1 MPLDSK
7 VDRRLLYEMTGF
19 KLDELDYRDESSFDE
34 SHDEE
39 EVLALRRSVAR
50 TSSNYT
56 QNDNV
61 DGERY
66 ADGDGS

>member
-1 MPLDSK
+1 MPLDSI

-34 SHDEE
+34 SHDED
-39 EVLALRRSVAR
+39 EVDAVRRSIAR

-56 QNDNV
+56 
-61 DGERY
+61 
-66 ADGDGS
+66 